1 LWSKRLL
8 FVAKSAVVLAAS
20 ALASVSGAANAQ
32 TVTITALYR
41 LDKDSSFEQGCFPPC
56 ECPVMLGAPVTGT
69 FLLTPSGYDGLYNT
83 YAVTRVNLRVPFNS
97 ADMIVTG
104 SGSYKVGGEVA
115 LLRELALELQ
125 LGGAQV
131 GHFDSG
137 LVPVAAPLPD
147 LKVTISTNH
156 QYCFDSA
163 FNINASP
170 APAPQLR
177 LGLASTNEIVFSW
190 PVSAAPFA
198 LEESSDLKAT
208 NWTTVTNAPTDIGE
222 ENQVMLTR
230 PPGNRFYRLLP
241 HGGAGGSE

>member
-1 LWSKRLL
+1 
-8 FVAKSAVVLAAS
+8 
-20 ALASVSGAANAQ
+20 
-32 TVTITALYR
+32 
-41 LDKDSSFEQGCFPPC
+41 
-56 ECPVMLGAPVTGT
+56 MLGAPVTGT

-83 YAVTRVNLRVPFNS
+83 YAVTSVNWHVPING

-104 SGSYKVGGEVA
+104 SGTYKVGGEVA
-115 LLRELALELQ
+115 LLQELALDLQ

-177 LGLASTNEIVFSW
+177 LGLASTNQIVLSW
-190 PVSAAPFA
+190 PVSAASFV
-198 LEESSDLKAT
+198 LKESSDLTAT
-208 NWTTVTNAPTDIGE
+208 NWTTVTNAPTVIGE
-222 ENQVMLTR
+222 ENQVMLNR
-230 PPGNRFYRLLP
+230 PSGNRFYRLRP